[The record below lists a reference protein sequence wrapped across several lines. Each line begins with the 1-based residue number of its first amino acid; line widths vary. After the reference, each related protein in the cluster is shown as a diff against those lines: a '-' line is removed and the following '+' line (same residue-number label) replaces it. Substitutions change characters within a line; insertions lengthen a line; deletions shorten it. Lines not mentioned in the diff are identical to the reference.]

1 MNWEKARDFCQGL
14 GAHLVEI
21 DSVDENEAIAD
32 EIKKHSWNRD
42 NKQFWMGLTDSRKVN
57 IRRAHLSSC
66 VRCEM
71 VGHTKK
77 DGYTNFR

>member
-42 NKQFWMGLTDSRKVN
+42 NKQFWMGLTDSRQEGTFVLESTGAQ
-57 IRRAHLSSC
+57 IRSA
-66 VRCEM
+66 
-71 VGHTKK
+71 
-77 DGYTNFR
+77 